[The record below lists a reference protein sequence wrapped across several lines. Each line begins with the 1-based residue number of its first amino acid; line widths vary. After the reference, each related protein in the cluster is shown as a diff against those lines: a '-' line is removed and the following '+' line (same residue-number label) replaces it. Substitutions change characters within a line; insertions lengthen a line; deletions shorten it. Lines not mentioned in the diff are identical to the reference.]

1 MVETPD
7 LKYRFFVTHRALVLA
22 RDYAFEA
29 LALAVVVLTQSDIW
43 TNVDENRIRV
53 AAIALFTAGALL
65 FRRRA
70 PFVVPLAVASG
81 AVAFTLLD
89 PTAAY
94 ETDTMF
100 LVLILAAWAA
110 GSLLDARQA
119 LIALGALLV
128 AGWTVFIRAPDV
140 PLTEL
145 IWLSIPVV
153 GTFVL
158 SAATARHS
166 ERARLAEQRMLEA
179 EEVARRAVEDERS
192 RITRELH
199 DVLAH
204 SVSVMTVQASAV
216 RRLLKPEQER
226 EREALMTV
234 EETGRQALAEMRRL
248 LGIMRTEAEPAA
260 LAPQPGIGTLPELV
274 EQVRQSGLPV
284 ELTVEGT
291 PVKLPAGVDLSAYRI
306 VQEALT
312 NTLRHAGPAH
322 AWVAVRYAGEDVEI
336 EVANDGNSD
345 NPGDGSG
352 HGLVGMRE
360 RVALC
365 GGELESGPRPGRRLQ
380 DLRAPSRRRRCGM
393 SIRVLIVDDQAL
405 VRAGFKMILES
416 EPEIEIVGEAED
428 GLQAVETARELRPD
442 VVLMDIRMPNLD
454 GLEATRRILD
464 TPGEA
469 PRILMLTTFD
479 LDEYVYEALRAGA
492 SGFMLKDTPPEQLV
506 AAIHVVA
513 SGDALL
519 SPAITKRVIEE
530 FIRRPPSSIAT
541 APSPKVAELTARE
554 LEVLG
559 FMARG
564 LSNAEIARDLFVSE
578 TTVKTHVAR
587 ILMKLDLRDRVQAVV
602 FAYETGI
609 VQPGGSDAG

>member
-1 MVETPD
+1 MVQTPD
-7 LKYRFFVTHRALVLA
+7 LKYRFFVTRRALVLA
-22 RDYAFEA
+22 RDYVFEVFA
-29 LALAVVVLTQSDIW
+29 LATVVLTQVDIW
-43 TNVDENRIRV
+43 TSLDEDRFRL
-53 AAIALFTAGALL
+53 AAIALFAAGALL

-81 AVAFTLLD
+81 ALAFTLLD

-110 GSLLDARQA
+110 GSLLDPKQA
-119 LIALGALLV
+119 LIALAALLA

-145 IWLSIPVV
+145 IWLSIPLI
-153 GTFVL
+153 GTFAL

-166 ERARLAEQRMLEA
+166 ERARRAEQRVLEA
-179 EEVARRAVEDERS
+179 EEEARRAVDDERG

-216 RRLLKPEQER
+216 RRLLTPEQER

-248 LGIMRTEAEPAA
+248 LGIMRTETEPPA
-260 LAPQPGIGTLPELV
+260 LAPQPGLGTLPELV
-274 EQVRQSGLPV
+274 EQLRQSGLPV

-312 NTLRHAGPAH
+312 NTRKHAGPAH

-336 EVANDGNSD
+336 EVANDGNSQ
-345 NPGDGSG
+345 NSGDGGG

-365 GGELESGPRPGRRLQ
+365 GGELESGPRPG
-380 DLRAPSRRRRCGM
+380 G
-393 SIRVLIVDDQAL
+393 
-405 VRAGFKMILES
+405 GFKIS
-416 EPEIEIVGEAED
+416 
-428 GLQAVETARELRPD
+428 ARLP
-442 VVLMDIRMPNLD
+442 VA
-454 GLEATRRILD
+454 GGAT
-464 TPGEA
+464 
-469 PRILMLTTFD
+469 
-479 LDEYVYEALRAGA
+479 
-492 SGFMLKDTPPEQLV
+492 
-506 AAIHVVA
+506 
-513 SGDALL
+513 
-519 SPAITKRVIEE
+519 
-530 FIRRPPSSIAT
+530 
-541 APSPKVAELTARE
+541 
-554 LEVLG
+554 
-559 FMARG
+559 
-564 LSNAEIARDLFVSE
+564 
-578 TTVKTHVAR
+578 
-587 ILMKLDLRDRVQAVV
+587 
-602 FAYETGI
+602 
-609 VQPGGSDAG
+609 

>member
-1 MVETPD
+1 MVQTPD
-7 LKYRFFVTHRALVLA
+7 LEYRFFVTRRALVLA
-22 RDYAFEA
+22 RDYVFEVFA
-29 LALAVVVLTQSDIW
+29 LATVVLTQIDIW
-43 TNVDENRIRV
+43 TSLDEDRFRL

-81 AVAFTLLD
+81 ALAFTLLD
-89 PTAAY
+89 ATAAY

-110 GSLLDARQA
+110 GSLLDPKQA
-119 LIALGALLV
+119 LIALAALLA
-128 AGWTVFIRAPDV
+128 AGWTVFIRAPGV

-145 IWLSIPVV
+145 IWLSIPLI

-166 ERARLAEQRMLEA
+166 ERARRAEQRVLEA
-179 EEVARRAVEDERS
+179 EEEARRAVDDERG

-216 RRLLKPEQER
+216 RRLLTPEQER

-248 LGIMRTEAEPAA
+248 LGIMRTETEPPA
-260 LAPQPGIGTLPELV
+260 LAPQPGLGTLPELV

-312 NTLRHAGPAH
+312 NTLKHAGPAH

-336 EVANDGNSD
+336 EVANDGNSQ
-345 NPGDGSG
+345 NSGDGGG

-365 GGELESGPRPGRRLQ
+365 GGELESGPRPG
-380 DLRAPSRRRRCGM
+380 G
-393 SIRVLIVDDQAL
+393 
-405 VRAGFKMILES
+405 GFKIS
-416 EPEIEIVGEAED
+416 
-428 GLQAVETARELRPD
+428 ARLP
-442 VVLMDIRMPNLD
+442 VA
-454 GLEATRRILD
+454 GGAT
-464 TPGEA
+464 
-469 PRILMLTTFD
+469 
-479 LDEYVYEALRAGA
+479 
-492 SGFMLKDTPPEQLV
+492 
-506 AAIHVVA
+506 
-513 SGDALL
+513 
-519 SPAITKRVIEE
+519 
-530 FIRRPPSSIAT
+530 
-541 APSPKVAELTARE
+541 
-554 LEVLG
+554 
-559 FMARG
+559 
-564 LSNAEIARDLFVSE
+564 
-578 TTVKTHVAR
+578 
-587 ILMKLDLRDRVQAVV
+587 
-602 FAYETGI
+602 
-609 VQPGGSDAG
+609 

>member
-1 MVETPD
+1 
-7 LKYRFFVTHRALVLA
+7 
-22 RDYAFEA
+22 
-29 LALAVVVLTQSDIW
+29 
-43 TNVDENRIRV
+43 
-53 AAIALFTAGALL
+53 
-65 FRRRA
+65 
-70 PFVVPLAVASG
+70 
-81 AVAFTLLD
+81 
-89 PTAAY
+89 
-94 ETDTMF
+94 
-100 LVLILAAWAA
+100 
-110 GSLLDARQA
+110 
-119 LIALGALLV
+119 
-128 AGWTVFIRAPDV
+128 
-140 PLTEL
+140 
-145 IWLSIPVV
+145 
-153 GTFVL
+153 
-158 SAATARHS
+158 
-166 ERARLAEQRMLEA
+166 MLEA
-179 EEVARRAVEDERS
+179 EEVARRAVEDERN

-248 LGIMRTEAEPAA
+248 LGIMRTDEEPPA

-312 NTLRHAGPAH
+312 NTLKHAGPAH

-336 EVANDGNSD
+336 EVANDGNSE

-365 GGELESGPRPGRRLQ
+365 GGELRSGPRPGGGYKISARLPVAGGA
-380 DLRAPSRRRRCGM
+380 DV

-416 EPEIEIVGEAED
+416 EPEIEIIGEAED
-428 GLQAVETARELRPD
+428 GLQAVEAARELRPD
-442 VVLMDIRMPNLD
+442 VLLMDIRMPNLD

-609 VQPGGSDAG
+609 VQPGGGDS